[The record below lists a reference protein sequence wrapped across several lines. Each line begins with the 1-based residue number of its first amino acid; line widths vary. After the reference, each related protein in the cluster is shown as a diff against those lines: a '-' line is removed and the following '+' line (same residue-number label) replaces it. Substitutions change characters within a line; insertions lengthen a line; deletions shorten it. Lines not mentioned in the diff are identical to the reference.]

1 MSSSKKGLRC
11 LRHCNGETL
20 QLVDY
25 AYASPRP
32 FDIVTQDTT
41 LREVFQAASHFHRP
55 HLDSWPLEW
64 IRVTI
69 GDETYVWPRLLK
81 LQGHLR
87 TPVMKL
93 CDTNA
98 DEIVVFI
105 HFAHPENFQD
115 PEAAGLCLCN
125 FGGCCRLC
133 YAPGARICP
142 GCGNKGSCRC
152 NNCGCSC
159 CDAVEKGLI
168 REVLPA
174 GFPRLLCPVYGCR
187 QAWAEMVFTDYSGEH
202 AEAAGATKGGS
213 MAPS

>member
-1 MSSSKKGLRC
+1 MSSSKKSLRC
-11 LRHCNGETL
+11 LSHCNGEAL

-25 AYASPRP
+25 AYAPPRP
-32 FDIVTQDTT
+32 FDVVKEDTI

-55 HLDSWPLEW
+55 HLDEWPVAW

-69 GDETYVWPRLLK
+69 RDETYVWPRLLK

-93 CDTNA
+93 CDINA

-105 HFAHPENFQD
+105 HFAYPENFQD

-133 YAPGARICP
+133 YAPGAGRCP
-142 GCGNKGSCRC
+142 GCGNNGCCRC

-159 CDAVEKGLI
+159 CDAVEKGLN
-168 REVLPA
+168 REILPA

-187 QAWAEMVFTDYSGEH
+187 EDWDGL
-202 AEAAGATKGGS
+202 GGIGFQ
-213 MAPS
+213 